1 MLLSRAQFVPCVF
14 MCLLLQYCV
23 ESQQEILIEESSTIE
38 SFHAPTG
45 GAVELPCDVTPA
57 LPDDKMGLVI
67 WYKQGHETPIYS
79 FDTREEMSHYSD
91 PSILGSRA
99 SFRSETRPAVLI
111 LTKLRPE
118 DSGQYR
124 CRVDFL
130 KSPTK
135 NTRLN
140 LTVLIPPERLIIL
153 DQTGMEI
160 RNGVLGPYDEG
171 TEVNLT
177 CIAVGGRPTA
187 RISWWKSHALL
198 ANSEARATVSFRL
211 RRSDF
216 GTHVTCQAVTDPS
229 ITPVSENISIDINLH
244 PLWVKL
250 QGGKRPLVAG
260 QSTELICQSV
270 GARPKP
276 TISWWKDGSRL
287 KTVKESTSQD
297 GNVTSSILTF
307 VPAIADAGK
316 ELTCRAVQP
325 SLSRLPQEDGWKME
339 IQHLPVV
346 KLELG
351 ANLDATKVV
360 EGSDVYLDCRVKA
373 NPWHNHVY
381 FMHNGVVVK
390 PGPGVLLANQSL
402 VLQRVSRRAAGAYVC
417 SARNSL
423 GEGSSDSLVLD
434 VKYSPTCKSTQ
445 PLVLRAARGEVVEI
459 ECEVDANP
467 KESMAYHWWF
477 NSSAHIKHELTNSPI
492 TSSQNAP
499 STFMYMVNTS
509 SDYGWVQCTSINTV
523 GPQSK
528 PCLFHILPAD
538 KPSTVK
544 ACEITNVT
552 YDSLTLNCTPGHDG
566 GIRQSFLLQVFDMTT
581 GLLLRNISNDEPE
594 FEVSGLAASNALAV
608 SVRAYNKKGSSEPL
622 TLTSSLLK
630 YPQRHTAQV
639 PVKVELTTV
648 LIVVLAA
655 VGVIAT
661 MTAISA
667 AVFCCR
673 YCSKKDNKNEKVK
686 RRQDETSN
694 IPLTGTKESESV
706 DSLDKNPDIIPL
718 DGKISDSCSNKSST
732 TDYSSIRPLI
742 SKNPSEKYEVTNC
755 DRFYDHNIDPCSQY
769 IQVRPM
775 DYRIR
780 PTYQTNLA
788 PMPNLGPSIQS
799 LGPMSSLHMPN
810 VGANDCHRQPYD
822 KVYEDWLKYK
832 NALPLNTTGLLP
844 AEQLMPPELYST
856 PPPPALYSNPNRNPL
871 NLTQM
876 PELEPRFSLDPR
888 LQKQQ
893 DSRSCSNSPPVR
905 FNTENNSAYFSKSM
919 LDRPT
924 NTLPH
929 LKPSRLNGN
938 STNPHSEQKTSATKS
953 TETNLEHVKI
963 ANQECG

>member
-1 MLLSRAQFVPCVF
+1 MRCALFCVF
-14 MCLLLQYCV
+14 VCLLQCV
-23 ESQQEILIEESSTIE
+23 VCQQEVLIEESSNIE

-57 LPDDKMGLVI
+57 LPEDRMGLVI

-79 FDTREEMSHYSD
+79 LDTREGVTSHWSD
-91 PSILGSRA
+91 PSTLGSRA

-124 CRVDFL
+124 CRVDFI

-153 DQTGMEI
+153 NQEGNEVT
-160 RNGVLGPYDEG
+160 NGVLGPYDEG

-177 CIAVGGRPTA
+177 CVAVGGRPTA
-187 RISWWKSHALL
+187 RVSWWKSHALL

-211 RRSDF
+211 HRSDY
-216 GTHVTCQAVTDPS
+216 GTDVTCQAVTDPS
-229 ITPVSENISIDINLH
+229 ITPVSENLSIDINLH

-260 QSTELICQSV
+260 QSTELVCQAV

-276 TISWWKDGSRL
+276 TISWWKGGTRL
-287 KTVKESTSQD
+287 KTVRETSSPD
-297 GNVTSSILTF
+297 GNVTNSILTY
-307 VPAIADAGK
+307 VPSIDDAGRV
-316 ELTCRAVQP
+316 LSCRAVQP
-325 SLSRLPQEDGWKME
+325 ALSNIPQEDGFRME

-346 KLELG
+346 KLQLG
-351 ANLDATKVV
+351 ANLDAGKVV
-360 EGSDVYLDCRVKA
+360 EDSDVYLDCRVKA
-373 NPWHNHVY
+373 NPWHTHVY
-381 FMHNGVVVK
+381 FSHNGAMVK

-402 VLQRVSRRAAGAYVC
+402 VLQHVARKAAGGYVC
-417 SARNSL
+417 TARNSL
-423 GEGSSDSLVLD
+423 GEASSELLVLD
-434 VKYSPTCKSTQ
+434 VKYAPTCRSTQ
-445 PLVLRAARGEVVEI
+445 PVVMRAARGEVVEI
-459 ECEVDANP
+459 ECDLDANP
-467 KESMAYHWWF
+467 KEPMTYHWWF
-477 NSSAHIKHELTNSPI
+477 NSSAHSKHELT
-492 TSSQNAP
+492 TSSITH
-499 STFMYMVNTS
+499 STLPGTFLYMVNNS
-509 SDYGWVQCTSINTV
+509 ADYGWVQCSGTNAV
-523 GPQSK
+523 GRQIK
-528 PCLFHILPAD
+528 PCLYHILPAD
-538 KPSTVK
+538 KPSTPK

-566 GIRQSFLLQVFDMTT
+566 GIKQAFLLQVFDMTT
-581 GLLLRNISNDEPE
+581 GLLLRNVTCDEPE
-594 FEVSGLAASNALAV
+594 FEVSGLTASNALAV
-608 SVRAYNKKGSSEPL
+608 SVRAFNKKGASEPL

-648 LIVVLAA
+648 LIIVLGA
-655 VGVIAT
+655 VGVIAA
-661 MTAISA
+661 MTAVSA
-667 AVFCCR
+667 VVFCCK
-673 YCSKKDNKNEKVK
+673 YCNKKDNKNEKNK
-686 RRQDETSN
+686 RQQDETSN

-742 SKNPSEKYEVTNC
+742 SKTPTEKYEMSHN
-755 DRFYDHNIDPCSQY
+755 DRFYDHSIDTCNQY
-769 IQVRPM
+769 IQVR
-775 DYRIR
+775 DYRVR
-780 PTYQTNLA
+780 PMYQGNLT

-810 VGANDCHRQPYD
+810 VGPNDCHRQQYD

-832 NALPLNTTGLLP
+832 NALPLNTSGLLP
-844 AEQLMPPELYST
+844 AEQLMPPEMYST

-871 NLTQM
+871 NLAQM
-876 PELEPRFSLDPR
+876 PDLEHRYHLEPRSLVM
-888 LQKQQ
+888 

-905 FNTENNSAYFSKSM
+905 FNTDNSVYYNKNV
-919 LDRPT
+919 LERPT

-929 LKPSRLNGN
+929 LKPSRVNGN
-938 STNPHSEQKTSATKS
+938 SSHQACEAKTSSTKA
-953 TETNLEHVKI
+953 TETNLDHIKV
-963 ANQECG
+963 NQES